1 MRGGATIILAPP
13 PSTRKLHNPKNVEQ
27 WQLPFI
33 FLYELLPK
41 NINENRWFWHVT
53 SLNETFIAISWRKNP
68 KLLRVYWAPENNV
81 LLLQRGGIGQSIFDS
96 PASVDNVNS
105 WQECGKCQSLMQTY
119 TFCLST
125 VLQVIKLVSQLAL
138 EEQYYQHRDDHW
150 SWNTKML
157 GF

>member
-1 MRGGATIILAPP
+1 MKNAKIEECFQPYRMRGGGATIILAPP

-81 LLLQRGGIGQSIFDS
+81 LLLQRGGIGQSTGCFLTPPPPEKVS
-96 PASVDNVNS
+96 RLAPPK
-105 WQECGKCQSLMQTY
+105 KCLN
-119 TFCLST
+119 CPPLN
-125 VLQVIKLVSQLAL
+125 LVSMRITL
-138 EEQYYQHRDDHW
+138 RSSD
-150 SWNTKML
+150 T
-157 GF
+157 